1 LVEYRQHVADLLV
14 FHLRQQLYQPKTV
27 LAADLVREAV
37 GLNVPFSVVTFD
49 SWFLH
54 TDLIEPIE
62 ALHKDWVGGCPKD
75 RLVWFNHRWVQL
87 QAYLKTIPPSAYRP
101 TPVHGHSY
109 WAFTKV
115 LALKSLQ
122 DRRIRIVASFDNPD
136 LQGEPCLVGT
146 NRLDWERTHILFTYS
161 DRWPTETFN
170 EDVKGHLGFED
181 YQLHK
186 LRGIRRHWYLCLAAY
201 SLLGD
206 QGHPGRSR
214 HGVPVPFESTG
225 QRCQAVVHELLGHLV
240 DWIAQRLEEG
250 VPAATITQTLL
261 A

>member
-1 LVEYRQHVADLLV
+1 
-14 FHLRQQLYQPKTV
+14 
-27 LAADLVREAV
+27 
-37 GLNVPFSVVTFD
+37 
-49 SWFLH
+49 
-54 TDLIEPIE
+54 
-62 ALHKDWVGGCPKD
+62 
-75 RLVWFNHRWVQL
+75 LVWFNHQWQWVQL
-87 QAYLKTIPPSAYRP
+87 QAYLKTIPASAYRP
-101 TPVHGHSY
+101 TPVHGHRY

-122 DRRIRIVASFDNPD
+122 NRRIRIVASFDNPD

-181 YQLHK
+181 DPLHK
-186 LRGIRRHWYLCLAAY
+186 LRGIRCHWYLCLAAY

-250 VPAATITQTLL
+250 IPATTITQTLL